1 MESLLSEKLA
11 VSADRNTLMDQVADF
26 EPIYKEIMSKE
37 HEIIMVLNRGKDVM
51 TRSSKADASNI
62 KKNLDLVDKSWQKV
76 KKIAQDRQT
85 RLNTCMEY
93 CKKFYGGQDKFLPWL
108 EKAENQI
115 SKMESISMVLNE
127 LKKQEKELQ
136 TFRNDVNRHSSE
148 FDSNYSS
155 GDTFQTSCD

>member
-1 MESLLSEKLA
+1 
-11 VSADRNTLMDQVADF
+11 
-26 EPIYKEIMSKE
+26 
-37 HEIIMVLNRGKDVM
+37 M

-93 CKKFYGGQDKFLPWL
+93 CKKFYGAQDRFLPWL
-108 EKAENQI
+108 AKAEGVVA
-115 SKMESISMVLNE
+115 KMEVLSMVLTE

-136 TFRNDVNRHSSE
+136 SFRNDVNKHASE
-148 FDSNYSS
+148 FDSNYSG
-155 GDTFQTSCD
+155 GDSFQSSCDVDKEIVKEE